1 MTHYPVTTSK
11 HLGVTYTKKQSVFK
25 LWAPTAEKV
34 DLRLYKTGDKN
45 EETLL
50 KTIPMRLVGN
60 LWTLSINED
69 LKGRYYTYGIT
80 RGEKLVE
87 TVDLYAKAVGL
98 NGDRGAI
105 LDLPA
110 DTDPT
115 DWQADKRPP
124 FSGRI
129 TDALIW
135 ETHIADFSS
144 QPDSGVVP
152 EYRGKYLAFTQ
163 TNTHLPQQPEI
174 ATGVAYLKKIGITH
188 VHLLPAFDFDNDE
201 SGTAYNWGYDP
212 KNYNV
217 PEGRY
222 ATNPADPACRIKE
235 FKQLVQALHQA
246 GIGVILDVV
255 YNHTSRTV
263 DSWFNLTEPDYFYR
277 QDADGNFADGSAC
290 GNEVASE
297 RPMVRKYI
305 LDSVL
310 YWAQEYHLDG
320 FRFDLMGLLA
330 SKTMNSIRQT
340 LDKNGLENVLMYGEP
355 WDAGSNEIKPPEQ
368 PANKAHVGQLAPGIA
383 VFNDDFR
390 DSMKGFVF
398 EEKDGA
404 FLQGQNGK
412 KQTERTY
419 HNRDLQAAILANC
432 DLKISSKSPLQPV
445 PWATN
450 PSQVIT
456 YIAAHDNL
464 TLWDK
469 LCIST
474 SKKKKTTFDRK
485 EKLVLMNKAAAA
497 LQFTSLGGMF
507 LQAGEEFARTKFGD
521 ENSFVSPLAINQLDW
536 TRLTEFADLV
546 DFYQGM
552 WQIRRKFAPLRAAD
566 TTAAS
571 SYRFAKDKTENLIA
585 YTIFNEA
592 ATNGDWQQ
600 LAVIVN
606 RTKEPQK
613 VKLRSIATLPETW
626 SIVADN
632 KQAGTTPLGT
642 LAGNKITISGRSL
655 LILAA
660 ETTDDN

>member
-1 MTHYPVTTSK
+1 MAHYPVTTSK
-11 HLGVTYTKKQSVFK
+11 HLGVAYTKKQSVFK

-34 DLRLYKTGDKN
+34 ALRLYKTGDKN

-50 KTIPMRLVGN
+50 ETIPMRLVGN

-105 LDLPA
+105 LDLA

-174 ATGVAYLKKIGITH
+174 ATGVAHLKKIGITH

-320 FRFDLMGLLA
+320 FRFDLMGLLD

-368 PANKAHVGQLAPGIA
+368 PANKAHVDQLAPGIA

-432 DLKISSKSPLQPV
+432 DLKISSKSPLQSV

-632 KQAGTTPLGT
+632 KQAGITPLGT
-642 LAGNKITISGRSL
+642 LAGNKITVPGRSL

-660 ETTDDN
+660 ETTDAN